1 VHNACRLT
9 AEALQGGLVFS
20 LRLGNL
26 YDDNNRRGICN
37 DGMLQAE

>member
-1 VHNACRLT
+1 MT

-37 DGMLQAE
+37 EGCCRLEAAG